1 MLIEAVLKQGRGKEF
16 PRSPIFFLSIGAWLP
31 EPTAQSPEV
40 IDLRRTPTSRPRTDK
55 KKQGSGEFLPR
66 PSSGLPG

>member
-16 PRSPIFFLSIGAWLP
+16 PRTPIFFLSVGAGLP
-31 EPTAQSPEV
+31 GPTAQSPEV
-40 IDLRRTPTSRPRTDK
+40 IDLRRTRSSGSRTDK

-66 PSSGLPG
+66 PCSDLPG